1 MALVKTDHVIPP
13 QRSTSHLWIL
23 DSWID
28 RDEITDHNYL
38 QISVNKLINNGIRSV
53 FKYVKTTLY

>member
-13 QRSTSHLWIL
+13 QCSTSHLWIL
-23 DSWID
+23 DSWVD

-38 QISVNKLINNGIRSV
+38 QTSVSKWMRFV
-53 FKYVKTTLY
+53 FKYMAF